1 MPHFGHVTPR
11 PKNRMKKLCL
21 CLSLALLAAP
31 AAHAQTETT
40 QIGNDTITAT
50 PSTDPNHFG
59 ISLAANAKP
68 IGFISDAN
76 AAIFDAVF
84 QTGDGYIAILD
95 YTQGQACP
103 YQFAAIIVNFETN
116 SAPNAT
122 GPLQDPPTLT
132 KTFGTCN
139 QPIYEALTGDKV
151 VLKIPE
157 PGDVPGPTGQ
167 QLPSTSKFEIDTI
180 TSTGLTTK
188 QTSP

>member
-1 MPHFGHVTPR
+1 MR
-11 PKNRMKKLCL
+11 ILWIW
-21 CLSLALLAAP
+21 SIAAILANPVAY
-31 AAHAQTETT
+31 AQTETT
-40 QIGNDTITAT
+40 QIGNYTVTAKSE
-50 PSTDPNHFG
+50 PNPNHFG
-59 ISLAANAKP
+59 ISLAANSKP
-68 IGFISDAN
+68 IGFITDAN

-84 QTGDGYIAILD
+84 QTGHGYIAILD
-95 YTQGQACP
+95 YNQSQACV

-116 SAPNAT
+116 NAHNAT
-122 GPLQDPPTLT
+122 APLEDPPTLT

-157 PGDVPGPTGQ
+157 PGDAPGPTGQ

-188 QTSP
+188 QTGP